1 VRSEDLNA
9 VLIDFRRGYF
19 LNESFE
25 FSVAYLLAGVFK
37 MKFSALFGAALIGLS
52 SFGLVSTSAFAKEE
66 VAKLD
71 TSKSVVKW
79 VGSKITGDKHNGT
92 VKVKGGEV
100 TFTEGNPTKGTVTI
114 DMKTIANEDL
124 KDASYNAKLVGHL
137 SSDDFFDVAKFPEAT
152 LNLKKITSTGKGTF
166 KVEGDMTIKGKTNP
180 VTMDAKLVSADKG
193 AQQVNVAFKF
203 DRTLWDVRYGSGKFF
218 KNLGDKMISDE
229 IAIDVDVY
237 VQSASFKT
245 ASK

>member
-1 VRSEDLNA
+1 MKL
-9 VLIDFRRGYF
+9 
-19 LNESFE
+19 SF
-25 FSVAYLLAGVFK
+25 V
-37 MKFSALFGAALIGLS
+37 FGAALLGLS
-52 SFGLVSTSAFAKEE
+52 LVSVPAIAKEE
-66 VAKLD
+66 VTKLD
-71 TSKSVVKW
+71 TTKSVVKW

-100 TFTEGNPTKGTVTI
+100 TFASGVPTKGTVTI

-137 SSDDFFDVAKFPEAT
+137 SSDDFFDVQKFPEAT
-152 LNLKKITSTGKGTF
+152 LNLKKITSTGTGTF

-193 AQQVNVAFKF
+193 AQHVNVAFKF

-229 IAIDVDVY
+229 ISLDVNVY
-237 VQSASFKT
+237 MQSTSFKT